1 MLKENKIRA
10 KNINT
15 DQEKGWIMKQNLTVF
30 FGKLLWVLVTLSST
44 NLYSFTI
51 GLTSEIIGQEEVNF
65 DAYLSGCI
73 DCEMR
78 ILQCQ
83 DVLLIQFTAFM

>member
-1 MLKENKIRA
+1 M
-10 KNINT
+10 
-15 DQEKGWIMKQNLTVF
+15 
-30 FGKLLWVLVTLSST
+30 
-44 NLYSFTI
+44 YSFTI